1 MVRFVK
7 GQIIFRLTNNL
18 SFCLFP
24 RPVEVKWKLRCKI
37 TALKGFLYTDG
48 PFRAVSRT
56 VQILTIWADK
66 SRAKILPFYDVFFQT
81 NFSPSLSYSSIFYTF
96 KKTSRHQYTTK
107 QYFRK
112 MKNNFKEL
120 HIVYTF
126 IVLGYGHTPLSA

>member
-1 MVRFVK
+1 MELMYESKHAFFYSYCYHYIVNTMCRH
-7 GQIIFRLTNNL
+7 
-18 SFCLFP
+18 
-24 RPVEVKWKLRCKI
+24 RCKI

-81 NFSPSLSYSSIFYTF
+81 NFSPPLSYSSIFYTF
-96 KKTSRHQYTTK
+96 KKTSKHQHTTK

-126 IVLGYGHTPLSA
+126 IVLGYGHTRLGA